1 MILKTY
7 KIKDSSEIV
16 MKIFN
21 ILAIASFGISI
32 SIVGGTVAG
41 YFYLKNPLTQQH
53 LQNKLIK
60 AITPAITEGVTGSI
74 PKPDIP
80 SLPSSTGGVVP
91 LQL

>member
-1 MILKTY
+1 MKTY
-7 KIKDSSEIV
+7 KIKDSFALA

-21 ILAIASFGISI
+21 ILAIASFGLSI

-60 AITPAITEGVTGSI
+60 AITPALTKGVSGSL
-74 PKPDIP
+74 PKVDIP

-91 LQL
+91 LNL